1 MVMKGPVE
9 FWKKHPD
16 IDGIEVSSFGRVR
29 SVKGYCYKSNP
40 GNSGYLL
47 VQFYVNGKH
56 VTKNVHRLV
65 AEAFITNP
73 NNLPDVNHKDSDKT
87 NNNANNLE
95 WVTHLYN
102 IQYRDKFGNPRSKP
116 VFAVNL
122 TTLDISRFQ
131 SQHEASRILE
141 VNAGNLN
148 SVISGRTKQAGGY
161 LFVNDDEKADDI
173 IKCKLSSL

>member
-1 MVMKGPVE
+1 MKGPVE

-65 AEAFITNP
+65 AETFITNP

-95 WVTHLYN
+95 WCSHSYN
-102 IQYRDKFGNPRSKP
+102 IQYREKRGKALGIP
-116 VFAVNL
+116 VLAIDL

-173 IKCKLSSL
+173 IKRKLSSL